1 LTPHNNPALQLFL
14 YAALPQYG
22 LSWSLGPE
30 NLTIVSIGTGGFRPH
45 VSVNELAWIRPI
57 GMAIRALSGQI
68 TESAQLVLTLMSW
81 LGDTP
86 TAWPINSELAD
97 VAGVPAP
104 RGQPL
109 FRFLRY
115 DIRLEQ
121 DWLSR
126 ELGVEL
132 EPRTLSRYQLM
143 DAPENIPAIYE
154 LGARAAERQ
163 ITRDHLVA
171 RPMSLD
177 DARHA

>member
-1 LTPHNNPALQLFL
+1 
-14 YAALPQYG
+14 
-22 LSWSLGPE
+22 
-30 NLTIVSIGTGGFRPH
+30 
-45 VSVNELAWIRPI
+45 
-57 GMAIRALSGQI
+57 
-68 TESAQLVLTLMSW
+68 MSW

-86 TAWPINSELAD
+86 TVWPINSELAD

-121 DWLSR
+121 DWLAR
-126 ELGVEL
+126 ELGVKL
-132 EPRTLSRYQLM
+132 EPRTLSKYQLM

-171 RPMSLD
+171 RPTSLD